1 MTATRQ
7 DIARRLF
14 LAGED
19 LSEHAITS
27 MRRAAK
33 AGGFLSVVD
42 VAKFATLD
50 LAHQALERQV
60 DEFPPAGSP

>member
-14 LAGED
+14 LASED
-19 LSEHAITS
+19 LSENAIAS

-33 AGGFLSVVD
+33 SRCPLSAAD

-50 LAHQALERQV
+50 LAHQALERQF